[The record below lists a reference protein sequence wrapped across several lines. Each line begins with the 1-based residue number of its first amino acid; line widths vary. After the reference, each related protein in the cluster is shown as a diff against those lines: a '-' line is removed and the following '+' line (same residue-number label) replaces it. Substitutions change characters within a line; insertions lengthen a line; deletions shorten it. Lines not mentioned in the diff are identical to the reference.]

1 MKKLLFAAVALIALT
16 TGSQATE
23 LPPCNDLA
31 TRKVFV
37 NVVNTFN
44 LYEFKE
50 IENDDSSKRW
60 CYAFFSGRSSTWTSH
75 GSVPTTPYMEAIFTV
90 EWINESKGEFWLEV
104 KELGRTCRGING
116 NPWLMTRCSR
126 AEFNHYTAGN
136 RALIIDSK

>member
-75 GSVPTTPYMEAIFTV
+75 VVEASPPPAAKAPTVDPAPVVPLPKPRPLRTV
-90 EWINESKGEFWLEV
+90 QQ
-104 KELGRTCRGING
+104 
-116 NPWLMTRCSR
+116 
-126 AEFNHYTAGN
+126 
-136 RALIIDSK
+136 